1 MITRTFATSCA
12 TLLLSLVATAAW
24 AQSQPAAGPESATAP
39 QAQAP
44 AASPDVLPAED
55 GPPRALEP
63 FVASYEVFNSGR
75 RLGTA
80 TMQAVPVEVAHT
92 QSGRWRIDLHLK
104 GGGLMRLTGLN
115 LQQSTLFD
123 NVGDQYRPLSQAL
136 VKRVFLSNRK
146 TVGVYD
152 WAARSAHWTGDIK
165 KTRRRPVQL
174 QPGDMSGLLINL
186 AVIRDA
192 LPGATL
198 RYRFVDDGRVR
209 DHVYQ
214 VAPQTEVVQVGEL
227 SYDAM
232 RVERIQQAAPGS
244 AGEQTVIWVAA
255 GVPTPI
261 RILQREDGQ
270 DATDL
275 RLIEY
280 H

>member
-1 MITRTFATSCA
+1 MPTNPRTIAITCA
-12 TLLLSLVATAAW
+12 TLLLSLVAIPART
-24 AQSQPAAGPESATAP
+24 QSQAPEP
-39 QAQAP
+39 AP
-44 AASPDVLPAED
+44 AAPAAADPVAVVEAQ
-55 GPPRALEP
+55 PRELEP

-80 TMQAVPVEVAHT
+80 TMQAVPVE
-92 QSGRWRIDLHLK
+92 GDRWRIDLNLK

-115 LQQSTLFD
+115 LQQSTLFE
-123 NVGDQYRPLSQAL
+123 NGDGQYRPLSQAL
-136 VKRVFLSNRK
+136 VKRVFLSSKK
-146 TVGVYD
+146 TVGTYD
-152 WAARSAHWTGDIK
+152 WAARSARWTGDVK
-165 KTRRRPVQL
+165 KNRRRPVPL

-192 LPGATL
+192 QPGKTL
-198 RYRFVDDGRVR
+198 QYRFVDDGRVR

-232 RVERIQQAAPGS
+232 RVERVHSGN
-244 AGEQTVIWVAA
+244 EQTVIWVAS
-255 GVPTPI
+255 GVPTPV
-261 RILQREDGQ
+261 RILQREDGE

-275 RLIEY
+275 RLVEY

>member
-1 MITRTFATSCA
+1 MAAGLALLLALPTPFLATFARTSA
-12 TLLLSLVATAAW
+12 VQETAAVDV
-24 AQSQPAAGPESATAP
+24 P
-39 QAQAP
+39 QAV
-44 AASPDVLPAED
+44 DD
-55 GPPRALEP
+55 TPRPLEA
-63 FVASYEVFNSGR
+63 FVASYEVFNEGR
-75 RLGTA
+75 QLGTA
-80 TMQAVPVEVAHT
+80 TMQTLPLEN
-92 QSGRWRIDLHLK
+92 GRWRIDLTLK

-123 NVGDQYRPLSQAL
+123 VHDNRYRPLTQAL

-146 TVGVYD
+146 TVGTYD
-152 WAARSAHWTGDIK
+152 WRAGTATWTGAVRDN
-165 KTRRRPVQL
+165 RRAPVPL

-192 LPGATL
+192 RPGRTL
-198 RYRFVDDGRVR
+198 QYRFVDDGRAR

-214 VAPQTEVVQVGEL
+214 VAPETEIIRVGEL

-232 RVERIQQAAPGS
+232 RVERIESGGDS
-244 AGEQTVIWVAA
+244 MVIWVAS